1 MERTFGIILFV
12 YTFGENKQMLEE
24 IHTRVR
30 GKSGNV
36 NYEKGKKSSRKL
48 FSISAE
54 SKVSKGHLETI
65 LGCGAVC
72 RNSILCTYN
81 KSRV

>member
-1 MERTFGIILFV
+1 MERTLGIILFV

-24 IHTRVR
+24 IQTRVR

-36 NYEKGKKSSRKL
+36 SYEKWKKSSRKL

-65 LGCGAVC
+65 LGRGAVC
-72 RNSILCTYN
+72 SNSILCTYN